1 MATCQSR
8 RYLNVTTRQISL
20 LNPADK
26 SVRHGHLAANIPSK
40 LGHACVSSENA
51 RAILTRATGFLS
63 AYDFTLN
70 PYNGCS
76 FGCTYCYAAFFS
88 RGGFYPKD
96 WGKWV
101 RVKENAVALLEK
113 HKPGIEGKRI
123 YLSSVTDP
131 YQPLERKLRLTRALL
146 EALVAHRPKLVVQTR
161 SPLVARDCDVYQR
174 IEEAGGRVQ
183 VNMTITTD
191 DENIRRAFEP
201 YCPSN
206 AVRMRAIGQVA
217 QAGVDACIT
226 MTPLLLVADADDFV
240 KNLSAG
246 GVKKFIAQPF
256 HFGKGR
262 FIAQTRTEAVAVMA
276 KKLNCAEAEYQARYL
291 EHYQRVFA
299 TLKQGLPSLGEGKD
313 GFAPPF

>member
-1 MATCQSR
+1 M
-8 RYLNVTTRQISL
+8 YLNAAARQAG
-20 LNPADK
+20 NPGRAG
-26 SVRHGHLAANIPSK
+26 SAA
-40 LGHACVSSENA
+40 VFYENA
-51 RAILTRATGFLS
+51 RAILTRAGGFLS
-63 AYDFTLN
+63 EYDFTLN

-88 RGGFYPKD
+88 RGGFHPKD
-96 WGKWV
+96 WGGWV
-101 RVKENAVALLEK
+101 RVKENAVALLGQ
-113 HKPGIEGKRI
+113 HKPGSLGGKRI

-131 YQPLERKLRLTRALL
+131 YQPLEKKLRLTRALL
-146 EALVAHRPKLVVQTR
+146 EVLVAHRPKLVVQTR

-174 IEEAGGRVQ
+174 IEKAGGRVQ

-206 AVRMRAIGQVA
+206 AARMRAIGRVV

-226 MTPLLLVADADDFV
+226 MTPLLLVCDPDGFV
-240 KNLSAG
+240 ENLSAT

-256 HFGKGR
+256 HFGRGR
-262 FIAQTRTEAVAVMA
+262 FVAQTRAEAVAVMA
-276 KKLNCAEAEYQARYL
+276 EKLNCGEAEYQARYL
-291 EHYQRVFA
+291 RHYRRVFA
-299 TLKQGLPSLGEGKD
+299 KLKQGLPHLGEGKD

>member
-1 MATCQSR
+1 M
-8 RYLNVTTRQISL
+8 YLNAPARQI
-20 LNPADK
+20 NPLH
-26 SVRHGHLAANIPSK
+26 SAAGKPGTSGN
-40 LGHACVSSENA
+40 AAVSYENA
-51 RAILTRATGFLS
+51 RAILTRAGGFLS
-63 AYDFTLN
+63 GYDFTLN

-88 RGGFYPKD
+88 RGGFYPDD

-113 HKPGIEGKRI
+113 HKPGSLGGKLI

-131 YQPLERKLRLTRALL
+131 YQPLEKKLRLTRALL
-146 EALVAHRPKLVVQTR
+146 EALAAHKPKLVVQTR
-161 SPLVARDCDVYQR
+161 SPMVARDCDVYQR
-174 IEEAGGRVQ
+174 IEQAGGRVQ

-201 YCPSN
+201 SCPSN
-206 AVRMRAIGQVA
+206 AVRMGAIGQVA

-226 MTPLLLVADADDFV
+226 MTPLLLVSNPDGFV
-240 KNLSAG
+240 KDLSAT

-256 HFGKGR
+256 HFGKGK
-262 FIAQTRTEAVAVMA
+262 FVAQTRAEAVAVMA
-276 KKLNCAEAEYQARYL
+276 EKLNCGEAEYQARYL
-291 EHYQRVFA
+291 RHYRRVFA
-299 TLKQGLPSLGEGKD
+299 TLKKSLPNLGEGKD

>member
-1 MATCQSR
+1 MS
-8 RYLNVTTRQISL
+8 Y
-20 LNPADK
+20 
-26 SVRHGHLAANIPSK
+26 
-40 LGHACVSSENA
+40 ENA

-88 RGGFYPKD
+88 RGGFYPED

-101 RVKENAVALLEK
+101 RVKENAVALLKK
-113 HKPGIEGKRI
+113 HKPGGIERKRI

-131 YQPLERKLRLTRALL
+131 YQPLEKKLRLTRALL

-174 IEEAGGRVQ
+174 IEKAGGRVQ

-226 MTPLLLVADADDFV
+226 MTPLLLVADADEFV
-240 KNLSAG
+240 KNLSAS

-276 KKLNCAEAEYQARYL
+276 EKLNCAEAEYQARYL
-291 EHYQRVFA
+291 EHYQGVFA

>member
-1 MATCQSR
+1 MS
-8 RYLNVTTRQISL
+8 YE
-20 LNPADK
+20 D
-26 SVRHGHLAANIPSK
+26 
-40 LGHACVSSENA
+40 A
-51 RAILTRATGFLS
+51 RAILTRASGFLS

-88 RGGFYPKD
+88 RGGFYPQD
-96 WGKWV
+96 WGTWV
-101 RVKENAVALLEK
+101 RVKKNAVALLDK
-113 HKPGIEGKRI
+113 YALGSLGGKLI

-131 YQPLERKLRLTRALL
+131 YQPLEKKLRLTRALL

-161 SPLVARDCDVYQR
+161 SPLVTRDCDVFQR
-174 IEEAGGRVQ
+174 IEKAGGRVQ

-226 MTPLLLVADADDFV
+226 MTPLLLVCDPDDFV
-240 KNLSAG
+240 KNLSAS
-246 GVKKFIAQPF
+246 GVKKFIVQPF

-262 FIAQTRTEAVAVMA
+262 FIAQTRTDAVAVMA
-276 KKLNCAEAEYQARYL
+276 EKLNCGEAEYQARYL
-291 EHYQRVFA
+291 EHYRRVFN
-299 TLKQGLPSLGEGKD
+299 TLKQGLPELGEGKD

>member
-1 MATCQSR
+1 M
-8 RYLNVTTRQISL
+8 YLNAAARQAG
-20 LNPADK
+20 NPGRAG
-26 SVRHGHLAANIPSK
+26 SAA
-40 LGHACVSSENA
+40 VFYENA
-51 RAILTRATGFLS
+51 RAILTRAGGFLS
-63 AYDFTLN
+63 EYDFTLN

-96 WGKWV
+96 WGRWV
-101 RVKENAVALLEK
+101 RVKENAVALLGQ
-113 HKPGIEGKRI
+113 HKPGSLGGKRI

-131 YQPLERKLRLTRALL
+131 YQPLEKKLRLTRALL
-146 EALVAHRPKLVVQTR
+146 EVLVAHRPKLVVQTR

-174 IEEAGGRVQ
+174 IEKAGGRVQ

-206 AVRMRAIGQVA
+206 AARMRAIGRVV

-226 MTPLLLVADADDFV
+226 MTPLLLVCDPDGFV
-240 KNLSAG
+240 ENLSAT

-256 HFGKGR
+256 HFGRGR
-262 FIAQTRTEAVAVMA
+262 FVAQTRAEAVAVMA
-276 KKLNCAEAEYQARYL
+276 EKLNCGEAEYQARYL
-291 EHYQRVFA
+291 RHYRRVFA
-299 TLKQGLPSLGEGKD
+299 KLKQGLPHLGEGKD